1 MNPTVEK
8 WDWHNGAKSSY
19 WNFSVKEIYPF
30 RHLLFSLIRREFL
43 LSYQQTLL
51 GPAWILFQPLIALVT
66 YILVFTKMIGISTGT
81 IPPVLFYFSGI
92 LLWNFF
98 SDSFGGIYNTFRDN
112 IQIFSKVYFPRIIM
126 PLSFVST
133 QFFRFLLQ
141 LIFLLIITAYF
152 IIFKDVTIP
161 LSAAL
166 LYCPLAVFCVGIISL
181 SLGLIVSVLTA
192 KYRDIGNVIT
202 LGIRMMMFV
211 TPVIYPLATVPES
224 ARWIVMLNPLTSFFE
239 MFRYGLFGEG
249 TITLLPVL
257 YSIVFTILI
266 FPLAIMFF
274 NKNGNKLI
282 DVV

>member
-1 MNPTVEK
+1 MNATVEK
-8 WDWHNGAKSSY
+8 WDWHNSAKSSY
-19 WNFSVKEIYPF
+19 WSFPLREIYPF
-30 RHLLFSLIRREFL
+30 RHLLFSLVRREFL

-51 GPAWILFQPLIALVT
+51 GPAWIVFQPLIALVT
-66 YILVFTKMIGISTGT
+66 YILVFTKMIGISIGT

-133 QFFRFLLQ
+133 QFFKFLLQ
-141 LIFLLIITAYF
+141 LIFLFIMMAYF
-152 IIFKDVTIP
+152 AIFKDVRIP
-161 LSAAL
+161 LTSAL
-166 LYCPLAVFCVGIISL
+166 LYCPLAVFCVGLISL

-211 TPVIYPLATVPES
+211 TPVIYPLATIPES
-224 ARWIVMLNPLTSFFE
+224 VRWIVMLNPLTSLFE

-249 TITLLPVL
+249 TVTLLPVL
-257 YSIVFTILI
+257 YSVVFTIFI
-266 FPLAIMFF
+266 FPIAIMFF